1 MKRGRPKKPAE
12 ERKEIVL
19 CHRLTKAE
27 HSKLLTAANKS
38 GLSVSEYSRKKLT
51 GR

>member
-12 ERKEIVL
+12 ERREIVL

-27 HSKLLTAANKS
+27 HGKLLTAAKKS
-38 GLSVSEYSRKKLT
+38 GLSISEYARKKLV